1 MFVGPVMET
10 TGFPKTCNVDVG
22 LDVQPVEFSVKVKVT
37 CPAETPV
44 TNPEPLTVATAG
56 LDEVQTPPVEGVTV
70 VVDPIQIDVLL
81 IFTVGLP
88 YTVTLFVA
96 FDTHPVDVLVNIKP
110 DDPGAKPVTNPA
122 LVTDATDEFTKVHV
136 PPVEGDKVVVP
147 PIQIPFGP
155 VTETTGL
162 AFTVSGAVG
171 RLEHPVVLLVNVKV
185 TFPCPKPVTK
195 PAFVTLATD
204 GLLLIHIPPE
214 FGDNVVE
221 EPTHIGLF
229 PVI

>member
-1 MFVGPVMET
+1 M
-10 TGFPKTCNVDVG
+10 
-22 LDVQPVEFSVKVKVT
+22 QPVVFSTKVKLT
-37 CPAETPV
+37 CPADTAV
-44 TNPEPLTVATAG
+44 TNPEPLTVATAE
-56 LDEVQTPPVEGVTV
+56 LDEVQTPPVEGVTEV
-70 VVDPIQIDVLL
+70 VAPIQTDVLL

-88 YTVTLFVA
+88 YTVTLLVA
-96 FDTHPVDVLVNIKP
+96 FDIQPVVVLVNIKP
-110 DDPGAKPVTNPA
+110 VEPAETPVTNPA
-122 LVTDATDEFTKVHV
+122 LVTLATVGFTTDHV

-147 PIQIPFGP
+147 LIQIPLGP

-162 AFTVSGAVG
+162 AFTISVAVG

-185 TFPCPKPVTK
+185 TFPCPKPVTT
-195 PAFVTLATD
+195 PALVTLATA

-229 PVI
+229 PEI